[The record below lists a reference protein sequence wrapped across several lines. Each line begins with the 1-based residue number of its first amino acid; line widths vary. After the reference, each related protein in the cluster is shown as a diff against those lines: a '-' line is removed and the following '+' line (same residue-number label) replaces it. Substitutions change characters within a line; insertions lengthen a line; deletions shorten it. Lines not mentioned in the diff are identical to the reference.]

1 MQNILFV
8 HHSNDLY
15 GADIVLLETV
25 KYLDR
30 SLFTPL
36 VILPKDSQHIG
47 RLAPRLV
54 EQNTEVIFL
63 PLGVMRRKYF
73 KPRGI
78 AGYFFELAGAVH
90 SLRRIIQQRRIDLV
104 HTNTLAVTAGAFAA
118 KLAGVPH
125 VWHVHEIL
133 VDPAPL
139 RRLMHRL
146 VPRFS
151 EVIVCISEAVSA
163 HLLADEP
170 GAARRIRVIPNGM
183 NLARFLTQSDSP
195 ALIRAQ
201 YGIPND
207 APLVGMIGKVTR
219 WKGQLVFA
227 NAAKLILAF
236 EPNAHFLAVGGVFDN
251 EHYYMEN
258 FVNEVT
264 RLGLQERFHIVGYTP
279 EVSAILQTFD
289 IFVLPSTSPEPFGL
303 VLIEAMASAKAIV
316 ATAHGGPSEI
326 ITPGQTGVLVEPSS
340 PEAIAEAVLKLLSD
354 AHQRAKLGV
363 AARKTALER
372 FSIERY
378 IGAFETLYQ
387 GL

>member
-15 GADIVLLETV
+15 GADIVLLETI
-25 KYLDR
+25 KHLDR
-30 SLFTPL
+30 ALFTPL
-36 VILPKDSQHIG
+36 VILPADSQHLG

-54 EQNTEVIFL
+54 EANAEAIFL
-63 PLGVMRRKYF
+63 PLAVMRRKYF
-73 KPRGI
+73 KPGRV
-78 AGYFFELAGAVH
+78 AGYIFELAGAVR
-90 SLRRIIQQRRIDLV
+90 SLRRIIREREIHLV

-118 KLAGVPH
+118 RLAGVPH

-133 VDPAPL
+133 VDPTSI
-139 RRLMHRL
+139 RKLMHRL
-146 VPRFS
+146 VSRFS

-170 GAARRIRVIPNGM
+170 GAAPRIRVIPNGM
-183 NLARFLTQSDSP
+183 NLARFLTQSGSP

-201 YGIPND
+201 YGIPSD

-227 NAAKLILAF
+227 NAAKLILASQ
-236 EPNAHFLAVGGVFDN
+236 PNAHFLAVGGVFDN
-251 EHYYMEN
+251 EHFYMEN

-264 RLGLQERFHIVGYTP
+264 RLGLQDRFHIVDYTP
-279 EVSAILQTFD
+279 EVSGLLEAFD

-326 ITPGQTGVLVEPSS
+326 ITPGQTGVLVEPKS
-340 PEAIAEAVLKLLSD
+340 PEALAEAVLTLLSD
-354 AHQRAKLGV
+354 AHQRANLGV
-363 AARKTALER
+363 AARRAALER

-378 IGAFETLYQ
+378 IGAFEALYQ

>member
-25 KYLDR
+25 KHLDR
-30 SLFTPL
+30 SVFTPL
-36 VILPKDSQHIG
+36 VILPADSEHIG

-54 EQNTEVIFL
+54 EQKIEVMFL
-63 PLGVMRRKYF
+63 PLAVMRRKYF

-78 AGYFFELAGAVH
+78 AGYFFELLGAVR
-90 SLRRIIQQRRIDLV
+90 SLRRIIRERRIDLV

-118 KLAGVPH
+118 KLARVPH

-133 VDPAPL
+133 VDPASI
-139 RRLMHRL
+139 RKLMHRL
-146 VPRFS
+146 VPGFS
-151 EVIVCISEAVSA
+151 EVIVCISEAVGA
-163 HLLADEP
+163 HLLIDVP
-170 GAARRIRVIPNGM
+170 GAAPRIRVIPNGM

-207 APLVGMIGKVTR
+207 APLIGMIGKVTR
-219 WKGQLVFA
+219 LKGQLVFA
-227 NAAKLILAF
+227 NAAKLILASA
-236 EPNAHFLAVGGVFDN
+236 PNAHFLAVGGVFDN
-251 EHYYMEN
+251 EHFYMEN
-258 FVNEVT
+258 FVDEVT

-279 EVSAILQTFD
+279 EVSGILQAFD

-340 PEAIAEAVLKLLSD
+340 PEAIAEAVLKLLAD